1 MRSLLAAVAVLLLV
15 LIGGYWWGSRTTPPP
30 DNASVVAQVQR
41 LNQLTTVRYTIQRV
55 VGVREPKQPVGEESI
70 LLIVQATV
78 EAGIRMDEIK
88 PSDVTR
94 SEDGKLVIRIPP
106 PEILTVAID
115 EKATRVWDRQKT
127 WWTPWI
133 PYSPDLEGRARREGL
148 ISARNAAIEMGILK
162 QAEANAQAAIQSLL
176 TLSGAAE
183 VIVLSNKTS

>member
-94 SEDGKLVIRIPP
+94 SEDGKLVIRIPA
-106 PEILTVAID
+106 PEILSVAID

-162 QAEANAQAAIQSLL
+162 QAEANAQAAIHSLL